1 MNTFSKNEDHFYP
14 FFRFSANSRKGAD
27 WTEKE
32 TFGHFQKP
40 ILKVVTINA
49 RFLLKSYQPI
59 HRHINMGNTNFKII
73 SLKNK
78 KWNIDNWRV
87 DNSAAIFQEKD
98 SSCRQSNKN
107 A

>member
-1 MNTFSKNEDHFYP
+1 MNTFSKIEVYFYP
-14 FFRFSANSRKGAD
+14 IFRFSTNSRKGVD

-40 ILKVVTINA
+40 FLKLIIINA

-59 HRHINMGNTNFKII
+59 HRHINKGNTNFKFI

-78 KWNIDNWRV
+78 K
-87 DNSAAIFQEKD
+87 
-98 SSCRQSNKN
+98 
-107 A
+107 

>member
-1 MNTFSKNEDHFYP
+1 MNTFSKNEGHFYP

-27 WTEKE
+27 WTEKQ

-40 ILKVVTINA
+40 ILKLITINA

-59 HRHINMGNTNFKII
+59 HRHINIGSTNFKII

-78 KWNIDNWRV
+78 K
-87 DNSAAIFQEKD
+87 
-98 SSCRQSNKN
+98 
-107 A
+107 

>member
-1 MNTFSKNEDHFYP
+1 MNTFSKIEDHFYP
-14 FFRFSANSRKGAD
+14 FFRFSANSRKGVD

-32 TFGHFQKP
+32 TFGHFLKP
-40 ILKVVTINA
+40 ILKLKTINA

-59 HRHINMGNTNFKII
+59 HRHINIGSRNFKII

-87 DNSAAIFQEKD
+87 DNSATIFQ
-98 SSCRQSNKN
+98 
-107 A
+107 

>member
-1 MNTFSKNEDHFYP
+1 MNTFSKIEDHFYP

-40 ILKVVTINA
+40 ILKLKTINA

-78 KWNIDNWRV
+78 KWNIDNWHV
-87 DNSAAIFQEKD
+87 DNSAAIFQ
-98 SSCRQSNKN
+98 
-107 A
+107 